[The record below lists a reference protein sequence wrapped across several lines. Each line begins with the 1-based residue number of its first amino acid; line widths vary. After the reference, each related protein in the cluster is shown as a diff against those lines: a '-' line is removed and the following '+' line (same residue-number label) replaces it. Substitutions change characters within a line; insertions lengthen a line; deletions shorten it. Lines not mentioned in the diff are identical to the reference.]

1 MPVYEY
7 WCKNCKTRLEIYL
20 HKFSNDPQSCPKC
33 GVDSMQ
39 RLFSTFMVQKSYKD
53 VYDSIL
59 SDSQLTR
66 GLMNNDPRALA
77 KWNNKMSGG
86 EPVAPEYQETMEK
99 LGRGEIPS
107 NQPPGDYLPSDST
120 S

>member
-7 WCKNCKTRLEIYL
+7 LCNACKSKVEIYMQRVDSKVPL
-20 HKFSNDPQSCPKC
+20 CPKC
-33 GVDSMQ
+33 KSDDM
-39 RLFSTFMVQKSYKD
+39 RRIFSTFMMQKSYKD

-77 KWNNKMSGG
+77 EWNKKMSGG
-86 EPVAPEYQETMEK
+86 EPVAPEFQETMGRMEK
-99 LGRGEIPS
+99 GELPAAPVDGGS
-107 NQPPGDYLPSDST
+107 SSPGFE
-120 S
+120 